1 MGMKTVAIKAK
12 LPKNEKEGRLAD
24 LTAEIN
30 VGCFGDTLDDDI
42 GFVGKEVVKSNY
54 EGSAIITIQSAIR
67 RLLATGKSQAEIQE
81 SLKAYKPGT
90 VVRTGVNVVE
100 AFIKQFANATPE
112 QKKALMDKLQGVA
125 SKPKP

>member
-12 LPKNEKEGRLAD
+12 LPKNEKEGRPAD
-24 LTAEIN
+24 LVAEIN
-30 VGCFGDTLDDDI
+30 VGCFGETIQDDI
-42 GFVGKEVVKSNY
+42 GFVGAEVVKSNY
-54 EGSAIITIQSAIR
+54 EGNVTITIQSAVR
-67 RLLATGKSQAEIQE
+67 RLLGTGKSQAEIQE
-81 SLKAYKPGT
+81 TLKTYKPGT